1 MNTPK
6 FTVKMAKMSSV
17 QQETQHIDIFD
28 RHAQETAVKKKKRLY
43 SIHALQQDTV

>member
-28 RHAQETAVKKKKRLY
+28 RHAQETAVKKRLY